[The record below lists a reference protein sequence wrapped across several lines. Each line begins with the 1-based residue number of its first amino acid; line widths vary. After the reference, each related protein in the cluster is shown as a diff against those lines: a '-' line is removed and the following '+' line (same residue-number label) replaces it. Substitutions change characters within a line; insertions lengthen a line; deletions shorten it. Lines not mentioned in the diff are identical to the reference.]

1 MIILLTY
8 RKKLLIYYLSEAEYK
23 AKQGKGKGLK
33 LLTIKKCIHT
43 LPIALAQVRTGNT
56 SLNLINEIYQ
66 IKYSLYQA
74 NEITE
79 KVYKNT
85 IQCRY
90 NTKEILYL
98 WILKIVKHPIL
109 LDYYPIF

>member
-1 MIILLTY
+1 MKRGNSVFTSKKQKYTIINIDNFINLQE
-8 RKKLLIYYLSEAEYK
+8 KIYYLSEAEYK

-98 WILKIVKHPIL
+98 
-109 LDYYPIF
+109 